1 MRQSVI
7 QLVAHSG
14 LELMSVIF
22 AAAQLY
28 ETHVCRK
35 LVDSSMDLAVFD
47 AAIHLSIAV
56 IVILS
61 VFTLVLAYSCKII
74 QQEIGWSTYKRL
86 GADQGQKRK

>member
-1 MRQSVI
+1 
-7 QLVAHSG
+7 
-14 LELMSVIF
+14 MSVIF